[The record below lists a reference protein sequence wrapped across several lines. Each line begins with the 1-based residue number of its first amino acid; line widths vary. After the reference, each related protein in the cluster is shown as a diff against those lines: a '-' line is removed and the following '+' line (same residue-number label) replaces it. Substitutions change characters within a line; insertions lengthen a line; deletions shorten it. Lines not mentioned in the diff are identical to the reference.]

1 MTVIRLKRLVIL
13 TSFFFISGSAIADVK
28 VYDKVPTVEEL
39 QRQLGGGGA
48 PAGQIKPK
56 TRAIVFGDAAATA
69 QESDPAPLPIQ
80 SSANA
85 IAFPIHFRVNSS
97 TILRESFPFLEAVAG
112 LMQKDASLHLIVEG
126 HTDNSGNA
134 AWNDALSRQ
143 RAQSVV
149 NFLTDRYHIE
159 PTRLTPVGKGFSEP
173 LDGADVSDPKN
184 RRVQFRV
191 TG

>member
-1 MTVIRLKRLVIL
+1 MTVNRLQRLGIL
-13 TSFFFISGSAIADVK
+13 ASLLFINDLAMADVK

-39 QRQLGGGGA
+39 QRQLGGGSA

-56 TRAIVFGDAAATA
+56 TRAIVFGDAAATT
-69 QESDPAPLPIQ
+69 QESDPAPPPTQ
-80 SSANA
+80 PSVNA
-85 IAFPIHFRVNSS
+85 IAFPINFRVNSS

-112 LMQKDASLHLIVEG
+112 LMQKDASLRLIVEG
-126 HTDNSGNA
+126 HTDNSGNP

-149 NFLTDRYHIE
+149 NFLIDRYRIE
-159 PTRLTPVGKGFSEP
+159 STRLTPVGKGFSEP
-173 LDGADVSDPKN
+173 LDGVEVSDPKN